1 MISAQEA
8 RQNVINKEIA
18 DYRIVEKK
26 VTEFLNDMDASIQF
40 HSQNGI
46 TEIEFTPYEDSR
58 FPSIRYKVFAKE
70 IFDRILKQN
79 GYTISANNIE
89 INILK
94 VQW

>member
-18 DYRIVEKK
+18 DYRAVEKK
-26 VTEFLNDMDASIQF
+26 VTDFLNDIDASIQF
-40 HSQNGI
+40 HSQNGF
-46 TEIEFTPYEDSR
+46 TEIEFTPYTDSR
-58 FPSIRYKVFAKE
+58 FPSIHHKGLAKE

-79 GYTISANNIE
+79 GYTIAVNNIE
-89 INILK
+89 DNILK